1 MVTMMSNE
9 GARLDLYSNDILM
22 QSFPDAST
30 LGAALVAMEEQPLD
44 PRVVHRMEV
53 GLDVI
58 STLVQARRS
67 KDGLEELLDSLQF
80 LGSMGIKPDA
90 ETMEYFRPQ
99 QEPAVNS
106 PNSRHHTRLL
116 MPHKRRMRSL
126 LDIEFPDGLG
136 PVLDL
141 PDRSHQ
147 RSEWSAKNLEPYFE
161 SGQNQWAMHTKALMA
176 ALEPTD
182 ESTTSDSSSL
192 SIESRESVSTLTD
205 IWNELSPSGPAPG
218 TISEDIHD
226 GSVSVI
232 EIRDALLRQAQS
244 RDPARVP
251 YGAAGR
257 GAASSGDRAKTTAAK
272 KSKQKRSV
280 SKTTM
285 KSNSKVSKS

>member
-1 MVTMMSNE
+1 MVNFMSNE

-67 KDGLEELLDSLQF
+67 KDGLEELRESLRF

-90 ETMEYFRPQ
+90 ETMDYFRPQ
-99 QEPAVNS
+99 REPVANS

-116 MPHKRRMRSL
+116 MPHKKRLRSL
-126 LDIEFPDGLG
+126 LDIEFPEGLG

-161 SGQNQWAMHTKALMA
+161 SGQNRWAFLHTKALMA
-176 ALEPTD
+176 AIEPA
-182 ESTTSDSSSL
+182 EN
-192 SIESRESVSTLTD
+192 SVSDFQSAPIDSRASVSALTD
-205 IWNELSPSGPAPG
+205 IWNNLSPAELTSASM
-218 TISEDIHD
+218 IDDIHD
-226 GSVSVI
+226 GSISTV

-244 RDPARVP
+244 RDPARAP

-257 GAASSGDRAKTTAAK
+257 GALTYAERAKTSSSK
-272 KSKQKRSV
+272 KSKPKRSV
-280 SKTTM
+280 SKGA
-285 KSNSKVSKS
+285 KSTSKVSKS